1 VLVAKGFTKLLGQ
14 FDDMESSREG
24 AGMRD
29 TSASAVREVLEAV
42 GLNGDI
48 AQYNEMSGLSGGQK
62 VKVVIAAAMFNRP
75 QCLFLDEP
83 TNFLDREALGGLAVA
98 IKEWGGA
105 VCIISHSTEFVT
117 ALCPE
122 IWHVDAGE
130 LTQKG
135 KVVLVEDA
143 FDDPSRPASRTTS
156 KAGTPR
162 GALSKVGTPANG
174 TPAGSAATSAANSGA
189 EDAADGL
196 AKLAL
201 KPKKKKKVSRRF
213 RIGYVYPA
221 RVMFGHVAPCIPLYA
236 FSLTRQL
243 TRNEVKAQE
252 ERRRLR
258 KLNWLTYG
266 GESEWFFYSCLL
278 C

>member
-1 VLVAKGFTKLLGQ
+1 VLVEKGFTKLLGQ

-174 TPAGSAATSAANSGA
+174 TPAGSTATSAANSGA
-189 EDAADGL
+189 EDATDGL

-201 KPKKKKKVSRRF
+201 KPKKKKKVSTEISHLRRVR
-213 RIGYVYPA
+213 RIVSY
-221 RVMFGHVAPCIPLYA
+221 
-236 FSLTRQL
+236 TRRAVHLLVRASADSAVDPKRGQGAGGAKTTEEAQL
-243 TRNEVKAQE
+243 ADV
-252 ERRRLR
+252 
-258 KLNWLTYG
+258 W
-266 GESEWFFYSCLL
+266 W
-278 C
+278 

>member
-1 VLVAKGFTKLLGQ
+1 MIEKGFTKLLGQ

-29 TSASAVREVLEAV
+29 TKASAVREVLEAV
-42 GLNGDI
+42 GLDGDI

-105 VCIISHSTEFVT
+105 VCIISHSTEFVS

-122 IWHVDAGE
+122 IWHVDNGE
-130 LTQKG
+130 LTHMG
-135 KVVLVEDA
+135 KVALVEDA
-143 FDDPSRPASRTTS
+143 FDEPSRPSSRTTS

-162 GALSKVGTPANG
+162 TASVANTPGT
-174 TPAGSAATSAANSGA
+174 SAAPSAANSDDDG
-189 EDAADGL
+189 AADSL

-201 KPKKKKKVSRRF
+201 KPKKKKK
-213 RIGYVYPA
+213 
-221 RVMFGHVAPCIPLYA
+221 M
-236 FSLTRQL
+236 

-252 ERRRLR
+252 ARRAKR
-258 KLNWLTYG
+258 KLDWLTYG
-266 GESEWFFYSCLL
+266 GESATCLEPL
-278 C
+278 RSVR